1 MSDKIELSYDFKSS
15 WLNKQKLH
23 LRNRIK
29 ILAIFITF
37 DAYFPTQVTYIIL
50 YAWQM
55 DNWTWYKVEE

>member
-50 YAWQM
+50 YA
-55 DNWTWYKVEE
+55 